1 MKYIELRE
9 EIADIC
15 VKMWQHEW
23 VAANDGNITVKL
35 EDGTFLATPTGVSKG
50 MMTAQK
56 IIRIDAEG
64 KTLEPELEY
73 LPSSEIKMHLRC
85 YREREDVRA
94 VVHAHP
100 PAATAYACAGIPLDG
115 YQMTETI
122 LTLGSVPIAPY
133 ATPSTE
139 EMPDSIAPY
148 LAEHDGI
155 LLANHGALT
164 VGENLISAFYHMES
178 LEQYAKISMNIKFL
192 GGAEDLPQDKI
203 DKLIN
208 LRENYYHTPGKH
220 PGYKKY
226 TK

>member
-1 MKYIELRE
+1 MKYIELCE

-15 VKMWQHEW
+15 VRMWQHEW
-23 VAANDGNITVKL
+23 VAANDGNVTVKL
-35 EDGTFLATPTGVSKG
+35 DDGTFLATPTGVSKG

-64 KTLEPELEY
+64 KSLEPELGY
-73 LPSSEIKMHLRC
+73 HPSSEIKMHLRC
-85 YREREDVRA
+85 YKEREDIRA

-100 PAATAYACAGIPLDG
+100 PAATAYACTGIPLDG

-139 EMPDSIAPY
+139 EVPNSIAPF
-148 LAEHDGI
+148 LAEHDGV

-164 VGENLISAFYHMES
+164 VGESLISAFYHMES

-192 GGAEDLPQDKI
+192 GGAKDLPQDKI
-203 DKLIN
+203 DKLID
-208 LRENYYHTPGKH
+208 LRKNYYHTPGKH